1 MGFISDLKE
10 LSAWII
16 GITSL
21 LVLLV
26 FVYYRVKNDKVK
38 T

>member
-1 MGFISDLKE
+1 MGLISDLKE

-21 LVLLV
+21 CILLV
-26 FVYYRVKNDKVK
+26 VVYFRVKKDKVK

>member
-10 LSAWII
+10 LSAWLI

-21 LVLLV
+21 LILLV
-26 FVYYRVKNDKVK
+26 FVYYRIKDDKVK

>member
-1 MGFISDLKE
+1 MEMISDLKE

-16 GITSL
+16 GLSSL
-21 LVLLV
+21 VIILI
-26 FVYYRVKNDKVK
+26 FIYTTIKRDKVK